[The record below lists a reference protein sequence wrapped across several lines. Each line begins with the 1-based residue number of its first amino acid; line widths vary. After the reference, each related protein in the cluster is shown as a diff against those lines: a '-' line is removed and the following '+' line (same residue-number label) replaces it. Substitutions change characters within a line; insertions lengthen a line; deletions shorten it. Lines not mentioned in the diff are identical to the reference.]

1 MTARRDPLIGTVLND
16 RYRIDAK
23 IARGGMAMVYRGTDL
38 RLDREI
44 AIKVMHEHLIS
55 DDTFVERFRREAINA
70 GRLTHPNLVA
80 IHDQARDG
88 DIVYLVMEYLPSV
101 TLRRELKHRGTFT
114 PRQAIV
120 VLDAILAALEAV
132 HSTGIIHRDLKPDN
146 VLLGT
151 DGQVKLADFG
161 LARAVTT
168 ATTTKTLI
176 GTVGYVAP
184 ELVTRAGADARTDLY
199 TVGIMFYEMLT
210 GAQPYTDDVP
220 IQVAYRHVH
229 DTVPPPSDV
238 VTRLSPRLD
247 ALVLWATSKDPEDR
261 PADAAEFRLALAEAR
276 AEMSEAELDLGD
288 PQIATGEHSPVLT
301 ASIDLGEEVP
311 KEKRSRTDEIPY
323 LEGEEDDTEADT
335 GAAGPDEADDDE
347 SSAEAAAAEAS
358 RDDADG
364 VDSTESD
371 DSDPDDDADSDDA
384 DRGDDDH
391 TDRADGA
398 AAVAAAGVGVAGAA
412 VAGAGAASESPDA
425 DTTGAEAAGAAAES
439 ADSDASDGSAD
450 REDSDDEPVS
460 KDSDSDRNDKAA
472 VVAGS
477 AAASAGASPVR
488 RRRRRVLTGLVAVVA
503 VLALVAWFVVAN
515 LPTPKSIVPG
525 ELAGKPVGEV
535 TSQLEDND
543 LKAEPKEVFDDKVP
557 AGTVIGTEP
566 VSGAEL
572 APDSSVTVVVSKGE
586 EKFAVPKLEGTTRD
600 EAEAALKKVN
610 LEVGKVEEKYSDTV
624 AKDSV
629 ISASQKAGTKL
640 SKGEKIDLVV
650 SKGVEPIPVPNVEGL
665 TFDAAYATL
674 AKRGFRVGKDEVFSD
689 DVPKGKVVSQFPK
702 STEAKPANSLI
713 IVRVSKG
720 KEKKE
725 DSGSKDDKKDEKS
738 DSKDKKSDDK
748 KDDDKDK

>member
-1 MTARRDPLIGTVLND
+1 MSTRQDPLIGTVLND

-55 DDTFVERFRREAINA
+55 ADTFVERFRREAINA

-88 DIVYLVMEYLPSV
+88 DIVYLVMEHLPSV

-210 GAQPYTDDVP
+210 GTQPYTDDVP

-229 DTVPPPSDV
+229 DTVPPPSETV
-238 VTRLSPRLD
+238 PQLSPRLD

-261 PADAAEFRLALAEAR
+261 PDDAAQFRNALAEAR
-276 AEMSEAELDLGD
+276 ALMSEAELDLGD
-288 PQIATGEHSPVLT
+288 PDVQPGEHSPALT

-311 KEKRSRTDEIPY
+311 KEKKSRTDEIPY
-323 LEGEEDDTEADT
+323 LE
-335 GAAGPDEADDDE
+335 DDE
-347 SSAEAAAAEAS
+347 DTADSAAES
-358 RDDADG
+358 EDAET
-364 VDSTESD
+364 DS
-371 DSDPDDDADSDDA
+371 
-384 DRGDDDH
+384 G
-391 TDRADGA
+391 
-398 AAVAAAGVGVAGAA
+398 AGAA
-412 VAGAGAASESPDA
+412 AGAGAV
-425 DTTGAEAAGAAAES
+425 GARAAAASIGGVAS
-439 ADSDASDGSAD
+439 APGSASDDDSAPSD
-450 REDSDDEPVS
+450 GDSDDR
-460 KDSDSDRNDKAA
+460 DSDDDDMSDDDSVDDNSESRKAGASAAA
-472 VVAGS
+472 VGPTS
-477 AAASAGASPVR
+477 AAPAGTASAGAAPHR
-488 RRRRRVLTGLVAVVA
+488 RRRRRLLTTIVAVAA
-503 VLALVAWFVVAN
+503 VLALVAWLVIAN
-515 LPTPKSIVPG
+515 QPAPTAIVPAQ
-525 ELAGKPVGEV
+525 LAGKQLDEV
-535 TSQLEDND
+535 TSQLEDSD
-543 LKAEPKEVFDDKVP
+543 LQAQPKEVFDDSIP
-557 AGTVIGTEP
+557 AGRVIGTEP

-572 APDSSVTVVVSKGE
+572 APDSTVTVVVSKGE
-586 EKFAVPKLEGTTRD
+586 EMFAVPDLEGKTSV
-600 EAEAALKKVN
+600 EAEKALEEAE
-610 LEVGKVEEKYSDTV
+610 LSVGKVDEEYSDTV
-624 AKDSV
+624 KDDVV
-629 ISASQKAGTKL
+629 ISASKKSGEEL
-640 SKGEKIDLVV
+640 SKDTKIDLVV
-650 SKGVEPIPVPNVEGL
+650 SKGVAPTPVPDVEGL

-702 STEAKPANSLI
+702 STESKPVDSLI

-725 DSGSKDDKKDEKS
+725 ESKDDKKDE
-738 DSKDKKSDDK
+738 
-748 KDDDKDK
+748 DDKDTKD

>member
-1 MTARRDPLIGTVLND
+1 MNARRDPLIGTVLND

-238 VTRLSPRLD
+238 VARLSPRLD

-288 PQIATGEHSPVLT
+288 PQIAAGEHSPVLT
-301 ASIDLGEEVP
+301 ASIDLGEVVP

-323 LEGEEDDTEADT
+323 LEDEEEDPTD
-335 GAAGPDEADDDE
+335 
-347 SSAEAAAAEAS
+347 AEAAAAEDPDDDEHGDAS
-358 RDDADG
+358 SGDGSGTSGTDDDDLSKDESTGTGAKTGAG
-364 VDSTESD
+364 VAAAAAGIGGVTAAAVAAGSDD
-371 DSDPDDDADSDDA
+371 DSDGEASSDHQSKDESDADASAESDGSDDRDESADHDVSHAAVVGTDADSDDHD
-384 DRGDDDH
+384 DR
-391 TDRADGA
+391 DG
-398 AAVAAAGVGVAGAA
+398 
-412 VAGAGAASESPDA
+412 
-425 DTTGAEAAGAAAES
+425 
-439 ADSDASDGSAD
+439 
-450 REDSDDEPVS
+450 
-460 KDSDSDRNDKAA
+460 KDKAA

-515 LPTPKSIVPG
+515 LPAPTSIVPG
-525 ELAGKPVGEV
+525 ELAGKPVEEV

-572 APDSSVTVVVSKGE
+572 APESSVTVVVSKGE
-586 EKFAVPKLEGTTRD
+586 EKFAVPKLEGVSRD

-610 LEVGKVEEKYSDTV
+610 LEVGKVDEEYSDTV
-624 AKDSV
+624 AKDTV
-629 ISASQKAGTKL
+629 ISASQKPGTKL
-640 SKGEKIDLVV
+640 SKGEKINLVV
-650 SKGVEPIPVPNVEGL
+650 SKGVAPIPVPNVEGL

-702 STEAKPANSLI
+702 STESKPANSLI

-725 DSGSKDDKKDEKS
+725 DSEKKDDKKDEKKD
-738 DSKDKKSDDK
+738 DSEDKKSDEK
-748 KDDDKDK
+748 KDEDKDK

>member
-210 GAQPYTDDVP
+210 GAQPYTDEVP

-238 VTRLSPRLD
+238 VARLSPRLD

-288 PQIATGEHSPVLT
+288 PQIAAGEHSPVLT

-323 LEGEEDDTEADT
+323 LEGEEDDTEDAAADGADT
-335 GAAGPDEADDDE
+335 DDDV
-347 SSAEAAAAEAS
+347 
-358 RDDADG
+358 DDAA
-364 VDSTESD
+364 
-371 DSDPDDDADSDDA
+371 DPDDVDDKDDA
-384 DRGDDDH
+384 AGAA
-391 TDRADGA
+391 TIAASGAGVAGAGA
-398 AAVAAAGVGVAGAA
+398 AAVAASGAKDDST
-412 VAGAGAASESPDA
+412 AASASDDSADA
-425 DTTGAEAAGAAAES
+425 DES
-439 ADSDASDGSAD
+439 NDSSGE
-450 REDSDDEPVS
+450 EDSDDEQES
-460 KDSDSDRNDKAA
+460 KDSESDRHDKAA

-477 AAASAGASPVR
+477 AAASAGASPAK

-503 VLALVAWFVVAN
+503 VRSVFGPVVLAVAVLAVVP
-515 LPTPKSIVPG
+515 LCGIVG
-525 ELAGKPVGEV
+525 GLGVLGLGGVVLGLELLELAASRLKGLVELGLGHAARVERIAPTAVRKNKAGDSAHVCLDHLAAP
-535 TSQLEDND
+535 LEHGVR
-543 LKAEPKEVFDDKVP
+543 LGRPCTDDV
-557 AGTVIGTEP
+557 
-566 VSGAEL
+566 GAESL
-572 APDSSVTVVVSKGE
+572 D
-586 EKFAVPKLEGTTRD
+586 
-600 EAEAALKKVN
+600 
-610 LEVGKVEEKYSDTV
+610 
-624 AKDSV
+624 
-629 ISASQKAGTKL
+629 I
-640 SKGEKIDLVV
+640 
-650 SKGVEPIPVPNVEGL
+650 GL
-665 TFDAAYATL
+665 DADKRDAAEFPGGHTDGGEMFPSPDYA
-674 AKRGFRVGKDEVFSD
+674 RRQSHFRLRI
-689 DVPKGKVVSQFPK
+689 
-702 STEAKPANSLI
+702 SL
-713 IVRVSKG
+713 R
-720 KEKKE
+720 E
-725 DSGSKDDKKDEKS
+725 
-738 DSKDKKSDDK
+738 
-748 KDDDKDK
+748 

>member
-184 ELVTRAGADARTDLY
+184 ELVTRAGADSRTDLY

-229 DTVPPPSDV
+229 DTVPPPSDI

-323 LEGEEDDTEADT
+323 LEGEEDGTEADT
-335 GAAGPDEADDDE
+335 GAADSDDADDDE

-358 RDDADG
+358 HHDADG
-364 VDSTESD
+364 VDGTESD
-371 DSDPDDDADSDDA
+371 DSDPDDDADRD
-384 DRGDDDH
+384 DDDH
-391 TDRADGA
+391 TDGAAGA

-412 VAGAGAASESPDA
+412 VAGAGAASDSPDA
-425 DTTGAEAAGAAAES
+425 DTTGAKAAGVADDP
-439 ADSDASDGSAD
+439 ADSDDSGD
-450 REDSDDEPVS
+450 REDADDEPES
-460 KDSDSDRNDKAA
+460 KESDSERNDKAA
-472 VVAGS
+472 VVVGS

-525 ELAGKPVGEV
+525 ELAGKPVEEV

-586 EKFAVPKLEGTTRD
+586 EKFAVPKLEGTSRD

-640 SKGEKIDLVV
+640 SKGEKINLVV
-650 SKGVEPIPVPNVEGL
+650 SKGVAPIPVPNVEGL

-720 KEKKE
+720 EEKKE
-725 DSGSKDDKKDEKS
+725 DSDSKDDKKDEKDS
-738 DSKDKKSDDK
+738 SKDKKPDDDK
-748 KDDDKDK
+748 KDDKDK

>member
-1 MTARRDPLIGTVLND
+1 MTARRDPRIGMVLND

-88 DIVYLVMEYLPSV
+88 DIVYLVMEHLPSV
-101 TLRRELKHRGTFT
+101 TLRRELKHRSTFT

-238 VTRLSPRLD
+238 VAHLSPRLD

-276 AEMSEAELDLGD
+276 AEMSDAELDLGD
-288 PQIATGEHSPVLT
+288 PQIAAGEHSPVLT
-301 ASIDLGEEVP
+301 ASIDLGEVAP

-323 LEGEEDDTEADT
+323 LEGEEDD
-335 GAAGPDEADDDE
+335 AAGAPDAADDADGDD
-347 SSAEAAAAEAS
+347 SSAEAATT
-358 RDDADG
+358 DG
-364 VDSTESD
+364 S
-371 DSDPDDDADSDDA
+371 DDADSDDDSDESA
-384 DRGDDDH
+384 G
-391 TDRADGA
+391 GA
-398 AAVAAAGVGVAGAA
+398 IAAAGVG
-412 VAGAGAASESPDA
+412 
-425 DTTGAEAAGAAAES
+425 AAGAAAAASAGAEGNS
-439 ADSDASDGSAD
+439 ADAQASDDAASDDHADADETDDSSAE
-450 REDSDDEPVS
+450 EDSDGEQES
-460 KDSDSDRNDKAA
+460 KDSDSDRDDDDDRDGKDKAA

-477 AAASAGASPVR
+477 AAASAGAPPAR
-488 RRRRRVLTGLVAVVA
+488 RRRRRVLVGLVAVVA

-515 LPTPKSIVPG
+515 LPAPTSIVPG
-525 ELAGKPVGEV
+525 ELAGKSVEEV
-535 TSQLEDND
+535 TTQLEDND
-543 LKAEPKEVFDDKVP
+543 LKAEPKKVFDDKVP

-586 EKFAVPKLEGTTRD
+586 EKFAVPKLEGLSRD
-600 EAEAALKKVN
+600 EAEGALKKVN
-610 LEVGKVEEKYSDTV
+610 LEVGKVDEEYSDTV
-624 AKDSV
+624 AEDTV
-629 ISASQKAGTKL
+629 ISASQKPGTKL
-640 SKGEKIDLVV
+640 SKGEKIDLVL
-650 SKGVEPIPVPNVEGL
+650 SKGVAPIPVPNVEGL

-720 KEKKE
+720 KEKRE
-725 DSGSKDDKKDEKS
+725 ESDSKDDKKDEKKD

-748 KDDDKDK
+748 KDEDKDK